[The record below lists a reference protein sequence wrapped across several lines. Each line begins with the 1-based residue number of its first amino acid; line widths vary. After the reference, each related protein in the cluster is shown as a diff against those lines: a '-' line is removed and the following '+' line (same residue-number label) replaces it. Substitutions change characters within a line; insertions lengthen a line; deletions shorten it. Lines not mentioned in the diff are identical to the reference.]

1 MNAATKTTDAAL
13 LITSAIV
20 MNLHGVNVTVTT
32 TTVSLEGVDYEIETA
47 GHSMEAE
54 IYVGESGLGNYS
66 QICLTNPKLAGL
78 LQPAVVR
85 HMTKHRAFVTVH

>member
-13 LITSAIV
+13 LVTSAIV
-20 MNLHGVNVTVTT
+20 MNLHGEDVTVTT
-32 TTVSLEGVDYEIETA
+32 TTVSLDGVAYEIETA

-54 IYVGESGLGNYS
+54 IYVGESSIGDYS

-85 HMTKHRAFVTVH
+85 HVAKHRAFVVVH